1 MATCWT
7 MLTSE
12 LELASRSVCMGKHP
26 GVRIKDVNNAI
37 KVAAGLA

>member
-1 MATCWT
+1 MAAWQT
-7 MLTSE
+7 MLTVE

-26 GVRIKDVNNAI
+26 GVRIKDVNSAI